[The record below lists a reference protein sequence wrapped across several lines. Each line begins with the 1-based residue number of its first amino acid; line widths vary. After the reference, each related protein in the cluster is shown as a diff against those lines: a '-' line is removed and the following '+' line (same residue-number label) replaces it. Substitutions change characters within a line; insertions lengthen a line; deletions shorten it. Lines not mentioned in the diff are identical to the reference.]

1 MSISPLLEK
10 LLKQVEREGASD
22 LHLVAG
28 RVPVIRLH
36 RELVPLTK
44 EPALSSDDMHSILLS
59 VVSEEKVAR
68 IYSGNEIDFSFQ
80 FHDELRLRGSA
91 YRTSNGA
98 GLAFRVIT
106 EIKTLQELRL
116 PESLAEFSRKK
127 QGFFL
132 IVGPTGQGK
141 STTMAALI
149 DLINRERREHI
160 VTIENPIEYL
170 IRDKMSVVDQREI
183 GVDTGN
189 FHEALR
195 ASFRQD
201 VDVIMVGEMRD
212 AETISTAVTAA
223 ETGHLVFSTLHTND
237 AAQTIDR
244 IIDSFDASQ
253 QKQVRNQLASSLLG
267 IFSIRLVPSIKGG
280 LVPAY
285 ELLINNNATQNL
297 IREGRTHEIYSVIE
311 TGRGEGM
318 VDMNHSLLDLVR
330 QNEITVEDAL
340 RFSGDPETLQNLM

>member
-1 MSISPLLEK
+1 MAISRILEK
-10 LLKQVEREGASD
+10 LLNHISQEGASD

-28 RVPVIRLH
+28 RVPVMRVN

-44 EPALSSDDMHSILLS
+44 EAVLSSDDMHAILLS
-59 VVSEEKVAR
+59 VVSEDKVAR
-68 IYSGNEIDFSFQ
+68 VYAGHEIDFSFQ
-80 FHDELRLRGSA
+80 FHDTLRLRGGA

-98 GLAFRVIT
+98 GLAFRVVA

-116 PESLAEFSRKK
+116 PESLAHFTRQK

-141 STTMAALI
+141 TTTMAALI

-183 GVDTGN
+183 GIDTGT

-212 AETISTAVTAA
+212 PETISTAVTAA

-244 IIDSFDASQ
+244 IIDSFGADQ
-253 QKQVRNQLASSLLG
+253 QRQVRNQLAASLLG
-267 IFSIRLVPSIKGG
+267 IFSIRLIPSIKGG

-311 TGRGEGM
+311 TSRSEGM
-318 VDMNHSLLDLVR
+318 IDMNHSLLDLVR
-330 QNEITVEDAL
+330 QNEITIEDAL
-340 RFSGDPETLQNLM
+340 RFSGDPEVLQSLI